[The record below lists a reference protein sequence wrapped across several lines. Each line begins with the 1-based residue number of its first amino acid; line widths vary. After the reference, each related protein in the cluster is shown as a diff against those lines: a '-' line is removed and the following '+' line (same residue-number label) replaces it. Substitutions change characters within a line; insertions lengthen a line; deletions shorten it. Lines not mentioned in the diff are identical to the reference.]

1 MSLNQRLRWLAILPA
16 IALLLAGCGGLNTT
30 QSVSPATFF
39 MPGFMQ
45 NQPEKQSAEPADDA
59 ATALAGTLPRPQ
71 TQIP

>member
-45 NQPEKQSAEPADDA
+45 NKPENQPSEPPQDV
-59 ATALAGTLPRPQ
+59 ATALAEPPWPQ